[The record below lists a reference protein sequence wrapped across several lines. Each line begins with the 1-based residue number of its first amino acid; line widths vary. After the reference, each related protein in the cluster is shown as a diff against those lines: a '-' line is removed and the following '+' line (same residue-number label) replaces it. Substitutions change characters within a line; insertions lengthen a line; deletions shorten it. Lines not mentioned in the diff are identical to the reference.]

1 MKGCLGHKKQIKL
14 TFLSAY
20 DRLSSNRFNGDIVSR
35 STELVDG
42 TKVHRLSVDELQCA
56 FNTTMVTMCDDR
68 MDNQLPDFII
78 S

>member
-1 MKGCLGHKKQIKL
+1 MKGCLEHKKQTKL

-35 STELVDG
+35 STKLVDV
-42 TKVHRLSVDELQCA
+42 TKVHRLSVAELQCA

-68 MDNQLPDFII
+68 MDNRFPDFII